1 MSSVY
6 QLLTGDHSRIK
17 EEGLAMLWSLFWTF
31 LKLGFVSF
39 GGGYA
44 MLPVIEYEAAVHHW
58 MSAQQYTEAV
68 ALAGMAPGPVAMN
81 IAVYVGFTAAGW
93 FGSLVA
99 SLGIILPSVMIMFL
113 VATIFYRMYDN
124 QWVQAALGGMKPA
137 VIALVA
143 YAAVNMAMHSEIVQG
158 YSIRT
163 YASIVIFALS
173 LLGLV
178 KFRMHP
184 ITVILLS
191 GIVGIAIY
199 A

>member
-1 MSSVY
+1 
-6 QLLTGDHSRIK
+6 
-17 EEGLAMLWSLFWTF
+17 MLWSLFWTF

-81 IAVYVGFTAAGW
+81 IAVYVGFTAAGLP
-93 FGSLVA
+93 GSLVA

-143 YAAVNMAMHSEIVQG
+143 YAAVNMAMHSEILQG